1 MLANRVFDR
10 GARPGRD
17 KFRICSTLV
26 ETRGGGYQIWSLGLS
41 SSVDHRAPSSEPPSN
56 ALFGLAETRSS
67 VIHLVGRVV
76 SSTSVEM
83 PGNTRPRSGAAV

>member
-1 MLANRVFDR
+1 MLAIRVFDR

-17 KFRICSTLV
+17 KFRICNTLV
-26 ETRGGGYQIWSLGLS
+26 KARGGGYQMWSLGRS
-41 SSVDHRAPSSEPPSN
+41 SSVDHRAPAGKPPSD